1 MFDINAILSSEFL
14 RNQNF
19 VFAEPPEILPFD
31 FGKEVLDEGDFAHVS
46 CIVTKGD
53 MPLSIRWSMHGDA
66 ADSVESISTSQAG
79 PRASFLS
86 IPSVSHRHR
95 GVYTCQAANE
105 AGKAIASAVLKVKG

>member
-1 MFDINAILSSEFL
+1 MKFC
-14 RNQNF
+14 
-19 VFAEPPEILPFD
+19 VAEPPEILPFD

-95 GVYTCQAANE
+95 GVYTCQATNE
-105 AGKAIASAVLKVKG
+105 AGKASASAVLKVKG

>member
-1 MFDINAILSSEFL
+1 MFDMNAILSSELL

-66 ADSVESISTSQAG
+66 ANNVDSIITSQAG

-86 IPSVSHRHR
+86 IASVSHRHR
-95 GVYTCQAANE
+95 GVYTCQAENK
-105 AGKAIASAVLKVKG
+105 AGFATASATLKVNG

>member
-1 MFDINAILSSEFL
+1 MFDINAILYSKLL

-86 IPSVSHRHR
+86 IPSVSHHHR
-95 GVYTCQAANE
+95 GIYTCQVTNE
-105 AGKAIASAVLKVKG
+105 AGKASASAVLKVKG

>member
-1 MFDINAILSSEFL
+1 MAHLYILEALSNL
-14 RNQNF
+14 NF
-19 VFAEPPEILPFD
+19 IVTEPPDILPFD
-31 FGKEVLDEGDFAHVS
+31 FGRDVLDEGDYVHVS

-66 ADSVESISTSQAG
+66 AESVESISTSQAG

-95 GVYTCQAANE
+95 GVYTCQATNA
-105 AGKAIASAVLKVKG
+105 AGMATASAILKVNG

>member
-1 MFDINAILSSEFL
+1 MLL
-14 RNQNF
+14 RLFNF
-19 VFAEPPEILPFD
+19 CIAEPPEILHFD
-31 FGKEVLDEGDFAHVS
+31 FGKEVLDEGDYAHVS

-66 ADSVESISTSQAG
+66 AESVESISTSQAG

-95 GVYTCQAANE
+95 GIYTCQASNQ
-105 AGKAIASAVLKVKG
+105 AGTATASAILKVKG